1 MQYFHHPETSVRTAL
16 ATLFLAALAVTSAQA
31 ETLSGKVSFESK
43 AGCEGL
49 KTGLRIV
56 TKEGSA
62 EFFIG
67 KSSDGTVK
75 TDASGKFLGSATSTG
90 LKIGGSIKDGYLL
103 RREKKVSGGCK
114 GTFKL

>member
-1 MQYFHHPETSVRTAL
+1 MRTVL
-16 ATLFLAALAVTSAQA
+16 VTLFLAALAATSAQA
-31 ETLSGKVSFESK
+31 ETLSGKLSFESK

-49 KTGLRIV
+49 KTGLRII
-56 TKEGSA
+56 TSDGSA

-67 KSSDGTVK
+67 KSSDGTVE
-75 TDASGKFLGSATSTG
+75 TDASGKFLSSATSTG

-103 RREKKVSGGCK
+103 RRDKKVSGGCK

>member
-1 MQYFHHPETSVRTAL
+1 MRTAI
-16 ATLFLAALAVTSAQA
+16 TSLFLVALVVTSASA
-31 ETLSGKVSFESK
+31 ETLSGKISFESK
-43 AGCEGL
+43 EGCEGL

-67 KSSDGTVK
+67 KSSDGVIK

-90 LKIGGSIKDGYLL
+90 LKVSGSIKSGTLV
-103 RREKKVSGGCK
+103 RRETKVSGGCK
-114 GTFKL
+114 GTFSL